1 MAKRKTG
8 QDESDSD
15 SDVSMIDVDFDFFN
29 PNPNVDYQAIKRL
42 LVQLFQRDA
51 DLFHL
56 HELTELILSQPTIG
70 TTVKTDGQES
80 DPYALLTVINLHA
93 HQDNPSIKALVA
105 YFLQKSL
112 QNSALHTILQ
122 NLFSQTEHHVGL
134 VVCERLINMPVQVI
148 PPMYRLL
155 KDELKGE
162 VTANQAFKFSHVIVI
177 SRTYHLSMEEETYL
191 TNIKSK
197 SPTNKKK
204 KTKAV
209 TTAPT
214 MSRPVDGVYSFHPED
229 EFIKQASSH
238 AIDYAFTAAPAEP
251 RDSESFGLD
260 TRGRLMLLPFV
271 KLDTLVQTMSEAYAV
286 G

>member
-29 PNPNVDYQAIKRL
+29 PNPNIDYQAIKRL

-51 DLFHL
+51 DTFHL

-80 DPYALLTVINLHA
+80 DPYALLTVVNMHA
-93 HQDNPSIKALVA
+93 HQDNPSMKALVA
-105 YFLQKSL
+105 YFLQKSSS
-112 QNSALHTILQ
+112 NPALHTSLQ
-122 NLFSQTEHHVGL
+122 NLFSQTEQHVGL
-134 VVCERLINMPVQVI
+134 IICERLINMPVQVI
-148 PPMYRLL
+148 PPMYRML
-155 KDELKGE
+155 KDELKGY
-162 VTANQAFKFSHVIVI
+162 ANQAYQFSHLIVI
-177 SRTYHLSMEEETYL
+177 SRIYHLSIGEETYL

-197 SPTNKKK
+197 SNKKK
-204 KTKAV
+204 KAKAAAS
-209 TTAPT
+209 TAPT
-214 MSRPVDGVYSFHPED
+214 MSRPVDGIYSFHPED
-229 EFIKQASSH
+229 EVIKQACASSH
-238 AIDYAFTAAPAEP
+238 IIDYAFTAAPIEP

-260 TRGRLMLLPFV
+260 TRGRLMLVPFEHFEN
-271 KLDTLVQTMSEAYAV
+271 LVQTMSEAYAV